1 MESIK
6 VADEV
11 WVGTALLHLEQ
22 PDRESFSTAEIVDRV
37 FQEGLHRPL
46 RPGVQVH
53 VSQHC
58 VANKRPNPGNSCML
72 YETARGQRRLYRH
85 TDEAHPYR
93 MGGKTV
99 PASSDIPAE
108 YRYLLDWY
116 ASSYDR
122 PEVPNRRG
130 IRRGR

>member
-1 MESIK
+1 MPIK

-11 WVGTALLHLEQ
+11 WIGTALLHREQ
-22 PDRESFSTAEIVDRV
+22 PGRESFSTAEIVDRV

-46 RPGVQVH
+46 RPGVQIH
-53 VSQHC
+53 ASQHC
-58 VANKRPNPGNSCML
+58 VANKRPNPGTYRML

-93 MGGKTV
+93 MGSKTV
-99 PASSDIPAE
+99 PVRSDIPAE

-116 ASSYDR
+116 AAEYDG
-122 PEVPNRRG
+122 PEGPDGYVAVG
-130 IRRGR
+130 